1 MVLRKILPLLLYKY
15 YCFVIILKKL
25 IILILFS
32 FVLVITDASAITVSL
47 DSVDY
52 YISHQS
58 EYDLQKESYIQ
69 KIKKEITRNNK
80 DNEQLYA
87 LYEMMYEEYRSYIY
101 DSAYVYVKKLID
113 ISSALGD
120 RDKIISA
127 NVKLGFCYLSSG
139 LFKEAFDVLTSLN
152 VAGCNTETKIDY
164 YTCKSRLYFDLADY
178 NNSAGFRKKYNEIG
192 NNIIDSAIVLLPHD
206 SPRYWSTV
214 GLKHMKSDNFEK
226 ALEAFHKVINSRNYS
241 VHDYAIVTSSI
252 AYILTLQG
260 NREKAEEYL
269 VKAAIADIKS
279 SVKETVAIRNLAQLL
294 YEQNEIGTA
303 VKYIRKALADASFY
317 NARHR
322 QLEIGHI
329 LPIIEG
335 ERMNIIE
342 KQRDRITIFSVF
354 ISFLVIALIVALIV
368 IWKAFKRINM
378 AQLTI
383 QNANNKLTEANKIK
397 DEYIANFF
405 NQDSEY
411 IEKMEKLQKWV
422 TRKVATKQYH
432 ELKNFPVKV
441 NVHKE
446 REALFERFD
455 QIFLKLFP
463 NFINEFNKLL
473 KPEEQIQPKE
483 GELLNPDLR
492 IYALIRLGINDN
504 EKIAGFLNYSVNT
517 IYAYKTKIKGKAA
530 CPSDQFKQKVLEIKP
545 I

>member
-1 MVLRKILPLLLYKY
+1 M
-15 YCFVIILKKL
+15 IIFKKL
-25 IILILFS
+25 TIVISFLFV
-32 FVLVITDASAITVSL
+32 FDIPDASAIAASL

-52 YISHQS
+52 YISRQS
-58 EYDLQKESYIQ
+58 EYDLQKEDYLQ
-69 KIKKEITRNNK
+69 KIKNEITRNQKN
-80 DNEQLYA
+80 DQQLYA
-87 LYEMMYEEYRSYIY
+87 LYTVMYEEYRSYIY
-101 DSAYVYVKKLID
+101 DSAYVYVEKLID
-113 ISSALGD
+113 ISSSLND
-120 RDKIISA
+120 RDKIISS

-139 LFKEAFDVLTSLN
+139 LFKEAFDVLTSLD
-152 VAGCNTETKIDY
+152 VTGCNTETKIDY
-164 YTCKSRLYFDLADY
+164 YTCKSRLYFDLGDY
-178 NNSAGFRKKYNEIG
+178 NNSAIFREKYNRIG
-192 NNIIDSAIVLLPHD
+192 DQIIDSALVLLPQG

-214 GLKHMKSDNFEK
+214 GLKYMKSNNREK
-226 ALEAFHKVINSRNYS
+226 ALEAFHNMIDSRNYS
-241 VHDYAIVTSSI
+241 THDFAIATSSI
-252 AYILTLQG
+252 AYILTLIG
-260 NREKAEEYL
+260 NKEEAEEYL

-294 YEQNEIGTA
+294 YEQNEIGAA

-335 ERMNIIE
+335 ERMTIVEN
-342 KQRDRITIFSVF
+342 QRDRITIVSVF
-354 ISFLVIALIVALIV
+354 ISFLLIALIVALIV
-368 IWKAFKRINM
+368 IWKAFKRLNI

-397 DEYIANFF
+397 DEYIAHFF

-422 TRKVATKQYH
+422 NRKVATKQYH
-432 ELKNFPVKV
+432 ELTNFPQGM

-473 KPEEQIQPKE
+473 KPEEQIHPKE

-517 IYAYKTKIKGKAA
+517 IYTYKTKIKGKAA
-530 CPSDQFKQKVLEIKP
+530 CTSDQFNQKVLEIKS